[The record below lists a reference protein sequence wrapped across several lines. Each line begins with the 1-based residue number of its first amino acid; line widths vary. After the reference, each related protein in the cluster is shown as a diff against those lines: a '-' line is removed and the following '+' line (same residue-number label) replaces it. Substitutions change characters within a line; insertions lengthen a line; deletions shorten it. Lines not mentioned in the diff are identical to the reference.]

1 MRGIVLQEK
10 DQSLLIFAPRPFK
23 FKRRHHIVQ
32 KFFFYIKLLLGDTA
46 HFHMLPALMFHYL
59 YLEGVQVLQKN
70 ATKDI
75 QYDTVPPL
83 AKCIAK

>member
-1 MRGIVLQEK
+1 
-10 DQSLLIFAPRPFK
+10 
-23 FKRRHHIVQ
+23 
-32 KFFFYIKLLLGDTA
+32 
-46 HFHMLPALMFHYL
+46 MLPALMFHYL